1 MSKRTGIKKTPGIG
15 TDRVEWKDS
24 KGRTHAARATDP
36 SSVEVVVPGGP
47 ARLPMKWENQRASQG
62 HYWCAGTQTMVWHE
76 SMSEF
81 TALMLLDH
89 LFDIVSVCAQPMLL
103 TFADGQ
109 HHTPDYFLTTA
120 QAERILVDVHDAD
133 LTTEAEARK
142 FELTRL
148 MCERVGWRY
157 ELFDTF
163 PDVTRWS
170 LEMMARYQHP
180 RYAPDAH
187 TEARILKLAAKYRTF
202 GALREAL
209 VTDKPGEHL
218 PAVFHLMWQ
227 RAIRFELDKS
237 FNDNTRLYAA

>member
-1 MSKRTGIKKTPGIG
+1 MTKKTGIKKTPGAG
-15 TDRVEWKDS
+15 VDRVEWMDAERRVHVAKAS
-24 KGRTHAARATDP
+24 DP
-36 SSVEVVVPGGP
+36 TALEHVTPGAP
-47 ARLPMKWENQRASQG
+47 TRLPMKWDKQRASQG
-62 HYWCAGTQTMVWHE
+62 HYWCSGTQTMVWHE

-81 TALMLLDH
+81 TAMMLLDH
-89 LFDIVSVCAQPMLL
+89 LFDIIDVCAQPMLL
-103 TFADGQ
+103 TFANGR
-109 HHTPDYFLTTA
+109 HHTPDYFITTA
-120 QAERILVDVHDAD
+120 QGERILVDVHDAD
-133 LTTEAEARK
+133 LTTEADALK

-148 MCERVGWRY
+148 LCERVGWRY

-163 PDVTRWS
+163 TDATRWS

-180 RYAPDAH
+180 RYAPNAA
-187 TEARILKLAAKYRTF
+187 TEARILKLVSKHETF

-237 FNDNTRLYAA
+237 FSDRTRLYAA